1 MVTSAYMPCMLL
13 SLEIASFQYSTHEPN
28 FLVYQCVRN
37 RFVCYMQTGL
47 LFSRSHM
54 GGSGHQD
61 WTAFHQE
68 SHGRGS
74 GHEITATHPT
84 GCTLTYTMTP
94 TPTPS
99 PSTVYIDHY
108 IDTQCKHR
116 QHKTCTQKIHFAI
129 HKVICQLSTQA
140 LLGSQCSPSCSI
152 LFTTALAMQD
162 VLPNCPSG
170 NSAQKLLF

>member
-1 MVTSAYMPCMLL
+1 MLHVDW
-13 SLEIASFQYSTHEPN
+13 IA
-28 FLVYQCVRN
+28 FLQE
-37 RFVCYMQTGL
+37 
-47 LFSRSHM
+47 SH
-54 GGSGHQD
+54 GWGSGHQD
-61 WTAFHQE
+61 WTA
-68 SHGRGS
+68 

-129 HKVICQLSTQA
+129 HKVIC
-140 LLGSQCSPSCSI
+140 
-152 LFTTALAMQD
+152 
-162 VLPNCPSG
+162 
-170 NSAQKLLF
+170 